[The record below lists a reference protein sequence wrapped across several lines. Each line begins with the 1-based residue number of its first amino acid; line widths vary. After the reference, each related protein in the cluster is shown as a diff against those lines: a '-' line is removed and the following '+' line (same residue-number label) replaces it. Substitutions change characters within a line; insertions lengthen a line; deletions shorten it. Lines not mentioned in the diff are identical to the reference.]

1 MSRKS
6 YQELTDILIS
16 EQEKLPIQ
24 SRYQH
29 YKWQKYRVESL
40 ATLVDDDRNLQ
51 TMVVYRPEW
60 HEESKFV
67 RNIDVFVEMVEL
79 EWKIVRRFAKL

>member
-6 YQELTDILIS
+6 YQELADILVS
-16 EQEKLPIQ
+16 EQEKLSIQ

-29 YKWQKYRVESL
+29 YKWKKYRVESL

-60 HEESKFV
+60 FEQSKFV
-67 RNIDVFVEMVEL
+67 RNLDVFAESVER
-79 EWKIVRRFAKL
+79 EWKLVRRFAKL